1 MRILHVIESLRKNA
15 GGAAEI
21 VPIMAEE
28 QRICGHDVTMV
39 TLESADYSDTALH
52 AKNAGVKLVTYP
64 RSKILP
70 GALGFSLPYV
80 RELDK
85 FIAGVEVVHVH
96 GLWQFFGW
104 WGILRARHY
113 EKKLVVQPHGSLE
126 PERLKI
132 SKWRKR
138 VVGALI
144 DRPLLK
150 KADCVLTTAES
161 EREHVIQYGIDPDKV
176 KAIPLGLH
184 AGPYFESKHD
194 NMLLGRLGVDLSKKL
209 LLYFSRITPVK
220 GLDLLANVWRRLADF
235 HDEWQLVVAGPDDR
249 GYTEE
254 MKALYA
260 NILPPASYVFTG
272 PVYGDDKFKLLK
284 SVNAFVLPTRS
295 ENFSLAVAE
304 AMASGVPVVCTKGAP
319 WEIVEKSHSGYWV
332 DVEENALRD
341 GLRKVLGATEHE
353 RAELGGN
360 GQRCVR
366 QNFAWPSITKSMIDL
381 YHGL

>member
-1 MRILHVIESLRKNA
+1 MKILHVIESLRKNA

-28 QRICGHDVTMV
+28 QHLCGHDVTMV
-39 TLESADYSDTALH
+39 TLGSADYSDTALH
-52 AKNAGVKLVTYP
+52 AKNAGVKLAIYP

-70 GALGFSLPYV
+70 GVLGFSLPYV

-85 FIAGVEVVHVH
+85 FIADADVVHVH

-104 WGILRARHY
+104 WGILRTRHY
-113 EKKLVVQPHGSLE
+113 NKKLVVQPHGSLE

-138 VVGALI
+138 VVGTLI
-144 DRPLLK
+144 DRPLLR

-161 EREHVIQYGIDPDKV
+161 ERAHVIQYGIAPDRV
-176 KAIPLGLH
+176 KAIPLGLNVE
-184 AGPYFESKHD
+184 PYFESNHD
-194 NMLLGRLGVDLSKKL
+194 KALLGRLGIDTSKKT

-220 GLDLLANVWRRLADF
+220 GLDMLAKAWESLADF
-235 HDEWQLVVAGPDDR
+235 HEEWQLVVAGPDDR

-254 MKALYA
+254 MKAFYA
-260 NILPPASYVFTG
+260 NILPRASYVFTG
-272 PVYGDDKFKLLK
+272 PVYGDEKFTLLK

-319 WEIVEKSHSGYWV
+319 WEIVEKSHAGYWV
-332 DVEENALRD
+332 DVDEKALCD
-341 GLRKVLGATEHE
+341 GLRKVLGATELG
-353 RAELGGN
+353 RTELGRN
-360 GQRCVR
+360 GQTCVA
-366 QNFAWPSITKSMIDL
+366 QSFAWSSITKSMIEL
-381 YHGL
+381 YQEL

>member
-1 MRILHVIESLRKNA
+1 MKILHVIESLRKNA

-28 QRICGHDVTMV
+28 QHLCGHDVTMV
-39 TLESADYSDTALH
+39 TLESEDYSDTALH
-52 AKNAGVKLVTYP
+52 AKNAGVKLATYP

-70 GALGFSLPYV
+70 GVLGFSLLYV

-85 FIAGVEVVHVH
+85 FIADADVVHVH

-104 WGILRARHY
+104 WGILRTRHY
-113 EKKLVVQPHGSLE
+113 NKKLVVQPHGSLE

-138 VVGALI
+138 VVGTLI
-144 DRPLLK
+144 DRPLLR

-161 EREHVIQYGIDPDKV
+161 EREHVIQYGIAPDRV

-184 AGPYFESKHD
+184 VEPYFESKHD
-194 NMLLGRLGVDLSKKL
+194 KTLLGRLGIDTSKKA

-220 GLDLLANVWRRLADF
+220 GLDMLAKAWRSLADF
-235 HDEWQLVVAGPDDR
+235 HGEWQLVVAGPDDR

-254 MKALYA
+254 MKSLYA
-260 NILPPASYVFTG
+260 TILPSVSYVFTG
-272 PVYGDDKFKLLK
+272 PVYGDDKFALLK
-284 SVNAFVLPTRS
+284 SVDAFVLPTRS

-319 WEIVEKSHSGYWV
+319 WEIVEKAHAGYWV
-332 DVEENALRD
+332 DVDEKALCD
-341 GLRKVLGATEHE
+341 GLRKVLGVTEHE
-353 RAELGGN
+353 RAELGRN
-360 GQRCVR
+360 GQRCVT
-366 QNFAWPSITKSMIDL
+366 QNFAWSSITKAMIDL
-381 YHGL
+381 YQGP